1 MNKNFAEFLKEVKK
15 NVPNAVD
22 DDIISFIAENGI
34 GSIEDFILGFQKEEE
49 EKHERENTDLSKQV
63 LNATLAMDDEVIR
76 MVWNMAKVAAT
87 KDNIS
92 EFVFSLNNTDDLNMI
107 RETLGGDVFTKLAR
121 YVLGQPNCKYI
132 TLMQNGSV
140 PFTLVTIDTIKESLK
155 RAWDSLFPFIM
166 SCPSIFTNMDG
177 HDTDILYYDEVVSPI
192 ICKQLGVRYCVDNG
206 YCFGV

>member
-34 GSIEDFILGFQKEEE
+34 GSIDDFILGFQKEEE
-49 EKHERENTDLSKQV
+49 KKHERENTDLPKQV

-92 EFVFSLNNTDDLNMI
+92 EFVFSLNNTDDLDMI
-107 RETLGGDVFTKLAR
+107 RTTLGGDVLSELAR
-121 YVLGQPNCKYI
+121 YILSNPARKYI
-132 TLMQNGSV
+132 TLTKNVSL
-140 PFTLVTIDTIKESLK
+140 PFKLVNIDEIKENLK
-155 RAWDSLFPFIM
+155 CAWNEIFPLIM
-166 SCPSIFTNMDG
+166 SCPSIFTHMDG
-177 HDTDILYYDEVVSPI
+177 HDTDILYYDEVVAPI
-192 ICKQLGVRYCVDNG
+192 ICKQLGIKYCVS
-206 YCFGV
+206 V